1 VQVPCDEGVAI
12 HIRPESCAV
21 AREGLGEALTGVRV
35 GQPLSRESFSLPHAE
50 GNMNEG
56 ISASPRSD
64 RRCKRP
70 WRAQIL
76 LAREPG
82 SQLLL
87 DRRRRRWPLQRRKNH
102 LVDEFCKLLSLLTST
117 R

>member
-12 HIRPESCAV
+12 HIGPESCAV

-35 GQPLSRESFSLPHAE
+35 GQPLSRESFSLPGADVVPHAE

-56 ISASPRSD
+56 VSASPRSD

-70 WRAQIL
+70 WRAQTL

-87 DRRRRRWPLQRRKNH
+87 DRRRRR
-102 LVDEFCKLLSLLTST
+102 
-117 R
+117 